1 MINDL
6 INAQILPEQQQAVL
20 KAISDIQTQL
30 PFLIDLTI
38 ADRRGLPKLGD
49 KGRAFI
55 DKGLVLATQ
64 NDGILPR
71 NFDIE
76 QYRREVTMV
85 RELEPLIL
93 AFRQLMKRLED
104 TYTAVGSDAYSQT
117 LVVYQTAKLANKNGA
132 LDEHLDSLA
141 QRFAHRSPGPNNIA
155 AKPLTVA

>member
-1 MINDL
+1 MTNNL
-6 INAQILPEQQQAVL
+6 SNAQLLPDQQQAVL
-20 KAISDIQTQL
+20 QAITDIQTKL

-55 DKGLVLATQ
+55 DQGLVLATQ
-64 NDGILPR
+64 NEGILPR
-71 NFDIE
+71 NFDLE

-85 RELEPLIL
+85 RELGPVIL

-117 LVVYQTAKLANKNGA
+117 LVIYQTAKLANKNGA
-132 LDEHLDSLA
+132 LDQHLDSLA
-141 QRFAHRSPGPNNIA
+141 QRFAHKSPGPNNIITKSPEA
-155 AKPLTVA
+155 V